1 MRKLNKN
8 RLFKCSSVLNEIRE
22 KRNKNQFNFLTWL
35 KNIPFKSSFL
45 LWRAVRGKLPTKEK
59 LTNFAIETTSSLN
72 CCNGAGLDNIDHIF
86 NTGQFADYIWKRFE
100 GTDGIQTHSS
110 SLQQRI
116 KHCWS
121 TKHNN
126 AAHRLLMKAT
136 PIFICRKLWKNRY
149 AANMEKKLQTL
160 VESVMPLTKIT
171 IKYCQQAS
179 PK

>member
-86 NTGQFADYIWKRFE
+86 NTGQFADYIWKSFE
-100 GTDGIQTHSS
+100 DTIGIKTNHI
-110 SLQQRI
+110 SLQQCI
-116 KHCWS
+116 KNLWS
-121 TKHNN
+121 AKRNN
-126 AAHRLLMKAT
+126 ATDRLVMQANT
-136 PIFICRKLWKNRY
+136 FFICWNL
-149 AANMEKKLQTL
+149 
-160 VESVMPLTKIT
+160 
-171 IKYCQQAS
+171 
-179 PK
+179 